1 LRGNI
6 IARGDGRSPE
16 WQGSGHAGRSLRADW
31 TVLMPGRGFSVTVV
45 PKNGRPARHYEVGVS
60 GVVLLWAG
68 IAVLLVL
75 AAAGVV
81 MSFAGSPFD
90 PFASKSA
97 ARIAQLEDSLE
108 MLTDLD
114 RRMDSLEVRL
124 AELCE
129 ARERLERIAGF
140 AGPLPGD
147 TL

>member
-1 LRGNI
+1 
-6 IARGDGRSPE
+6 
-16 WQGSGHAGRSLRADW
+16 
-31 TVLMPGRGFSVTVV
+31 MPGRGFSVTVV
-45 PKNGRPARHYEVGVS
+45 PRNGRPARHYEVG
-60 GVVLLWAG
+60 GGGLVLLWAG
-68 IAVLLVL
+68 AAVLLALSV
-75 AAAGVV
+75 AGVV
-81 MSFAGSPFD
+81 MSFAGSPFV

-97 ARIAQLEDSLE
+97 ARIAELEDSLE
-108 MLTDLD
+108 TMTDLE